1 MSISNKL
8 SIAITSNT
16 DRVSESRGPQWSPIL
31 ENSEHQKKKRGPRS
45 PQQEFLKK
53 KYLESSTNTSHKVSG
68 PQTVDRMGSL
78 TSD

>member
-1 MSISNKL
+1 MKIEELQDQEK
-8 SIAITSNT
+8 TME
-16 DRVSESRGPQWSPIL
+16 VSESRGPQCFPIL
-31 ENSEHQKKKRGPRS
+31 ENSEHQKKRGPRS

>member
-1 MSISNKL
+1 MVPHLGKFR
-8 SIAITSNT
+8 T
-16 DRVSESRGPQWSPIL
+16 P
-31 ENSEHQKKKRGPRS
+31 KKKRGPRS

-53 KYLESSTNTSHKVSG
+53 KYLESSTKTSHKVSG

>member
-1 MSISNKL
+1 MKIEELQDQEK
-8 SIAITSNT
+8 TME
-16 DRVSESRGPQWSPIL
+16 VSESRGPQWSPIL
-31 ENSEHQKKKRGPRS
+31 ENSEYQKKKKEGLESS

>member
-1 MSISNKL
+1 VVPHLGKFRI
-8 SIAITSNT
+8 
-16 DRVSESRGPQWSPIL
+16 P
-31 ENSEHQKKKRGPRS
+31 KKKKEGLESS

-68 PQTVDRMGSL
+68 PQTVDKMGSL